1 MARIMAFDYGGKR
14 TGIAVT
20 DPMQIIATSLET
32 VDTTKVFDFVAN
44 YIKKESVERF
54 VVGYPKDLM
63 NRDQAITQHVNAFVA
78 QLEKQFNLPVSKV
91 DERFTSLEAQRTL
104 VQSGM
109 KKMQRR
115 EKGNLDKISATIIL
129 QAYLQTT

>member
-20 DPMQIIATSLET
+20 DPMQIIATSLDT
-32 VDTTKVFDFVAN
+32 VDTTKVFDFITN
-44 YIKKESVERF
+44 YLKNEKVERF

-63 NRDQAITQHVNAFVA
+63 NRDQAITQHVDKFIIE
-78 QLEKQFNLPVSKV
+78 LEKRYNLPISKV
-91 DERFTSLEAQRTL
+91 DERFTSSEAQRTL

-115 EKGNLDKISATIIL
+115 EKGNLDKISANIIL
-129 QAYLQTT
+129 QAYLQSK

>member
-1 MARIMAFDYGGKR
+1 MSRIMAFDYGGKR

-32 VDTTKVFDFVAN
+32 VDTTRVFDFVTN
-44 YIKKESVERF
+44 YMKTENVERF

-63 NRDQAITQHVNAFVA
+63 NRDQSITKHVNTFIAE
-78 QLEKQFNLPVSKV
+78 LEKKYNLPVSKV

-129 QAYLQTT
+129 QAYLQSK

>member
-1 MARIMAFDYGGKR
+1 VARVMGFDYGGKR

-20 DPMQIIATSLET
+20 DPLQIIATSLDTVET
-32 VDTTKVFDFVAN
+32 AKIFDYIQN
-44 YIKKESVERF
+44 YLKTETVERF

-63 NRDQAITQHVNAFVA
+63 NRDQAITQHVNAFIA
-78 QLEKQFNLPVSKV
+78 QLEKRFNLPVTKI
-91 DERFTSLEAQRTL
+91 DERFTSVEAQRTMI
-104 VQSGM
+104 QSGM

-129 QAYLQTT
+129 QAYMQAK